1 MAYLGNKYG
10 IYADPSFQ
18 MGMAL
23 GNAYGNMWAANAKKR
38 QEKQLDDYIE
48 EQANADLMAN
58 VNAAQTNN
66 YDLSKGATPML
77 DRLDGQR
84 TSVDK
89 ILDNMSMATGGVE
102 FIKSQADMNPV
113 QRVKDRY
120 KNLSVDNV
128 TAWAKKNGINQEV
141 LNERLASLQKE
152 VATNVGAVML
162 PEITRNLYSGN
173 VDNILTGMQQLD
185 ELKQYDP
192 AAYERY
198 SKVADQQLAR
208 RQAFND
214 NVALANIKGS
224 NKPVY
229 RISDAA
235 NKNAVDLIGTLTNKE
250 ALGTPLTTEEKVMLQ
265 NAQQLNGLYNLERG
279 IGAVSNATN
288 SAQDNRPPFNAKN
301 WGDIKT
307 NIDIAKQAGAGAEAI
322 IAELVKNGVTG
333 KELEQSY
340 NYLGIETEAQKAKR
354 EQEKQNLLFP
364 KDESGNVKGLTN
376 TVRPN
381 EEVKTAILYGKP
393 LWNIAHR

>member
-1 MAYLGNKYG
+1 MAYLGSKYG

-38 QEKQLDDYIE
+38 QAKQLDDYIE
-48 EQANADLMAN
+48 EQANADLMAQ

-141 LNERLASLQKE
+141 LDERLPSLQKE

-214 NVALANIKGS
+214 NVALANIKGRQS
-224 NKPVY
+224 NKSNY
-229 RISDAA
+229 MISDVAL
-235 NKNAVDLIGTLTNKE
+235 NNYSKELNALNEKMSMLEDNQELSPQEQARYNWLTDMLNYGQAERSYSLGMHQAPKE
-250 ALGTPLTTEEKVMLQ
+250 LPQAKQEERKPNRPAQ
-265 NAQQLNGLYNLERG
+265 NLFESWWNEVELFPDWEQNENGLKQKLANLK
-279 IGAVSNATN
+279 AS
-288 SAQDNRPPFNAKN
+288 
-301 WGDIKT
+301 
-307 NIDIAKQAGAGAEAI
+307 DIARLAREKDRERMLAM
-322 IAELVKNGVTG
+322 G
-333 KELEQSY
+333 K
-340 NYLGIETEAQKAKR
+340 
-354 EQEKQNLLFP
+354 
-364 KDESGNVKGLTN
+364 
-376 TVRPN
+376 
-381 EEVKTAILYGKP
+381 
-393 LWNIAHR
+393 